1 MDGEVWY
8 NKRKLRRCG
17 MNVIA
22 INGSPR
28 KNGNSAAML
37 DAAVKGALEN
47 GASCERIDLF
57 DLDYKG
63 CVSCFG
69 CKLLGGE
76 SFGKCAQRDALT
88 PVLDKI
94 LSADVLLLAMPV
106 YFGEAPGAVRNLLER
121 LWFPGQQYAK
131 NYRSAYPRRMKVG
144 LIYTMNAPAEA
155 MFKNMITW
163 HVQNFS
169 MLLGKTEYVTA
180 LDTMQFDDYS
190 KYASGMF
197 DGAAKQ
203 LRKDTVFPAECQ
215 KAYEMAKRLTT

>member
-1 MDGEVWY
+1 
-8 NKRKLRRCG
+8 

-28 KNGNSAAML
+28 KSGNSAAML
-37 DAAVKGALEN
+37 DAAMKGALEN

-63 CVSCFG
+63 CISCFG
-69 CKLLGGE
+69 CKKLGGE
-76 SFGKCAQRDALT
+76 SFGRCAQRDALT

-94 LSADVLLLAMPV
+94 LAADVLLLSVPV

-131 NYRSAYPRRMKVG
+131 NYRSAYPRRIKVG
-144 LIYTMNAPAEA
+144 LMYTMNMPSEA
-155 MFKNMITW
+155 MAQGMIKS
-163 HVQNFS
+163 HVQNFT

-180 LDTMQFDDYS
+180 LDTMQYDDYS
-190 KYASGMF
+190 KYASEMF

-203 LRKDTVFPAECQ
+203 KRKDTVFPAECQ
-215 KAYEMAKRLTT
+215 KAFEMAKRLCK

>member
-1 MDGEVWY
+1 
-8 NKRKLRRCG
+8 
-17 MNVIA
+17 MNIIA

-28 KNGNSAAML
+28 KNGYSAAML
-37 DAAVKGALEN
+37 DAAVKGAVEN
-47 GASCERIDLF
+47 GAQCERIDLF
-57 DLDYKG
+57 DLNYKG

-76 SFGKCAQRDALT
+76 SFGRCAQRDELT
-88 PVLDKI
+88 AVLDKI
-94 LSADVLLLAMPV
+94 LAADVLLLASPV

-131 NYRSAYPRRMKVG
+131 NYRSAYPRRIKVG
-144 LIYTMNAPAEA
+144 LMYAMNAPTEA

-163 HVQNFS
+163 HVQNFT

-190 KYASGMF
+190 KYASEMF

-203 LRKDTVFPAECQ
+203 KHKETVFPKECEQ
-215 KAYEMAKRLTT
+215 AYEMAKRLTK

>member
-1 MDGEVWY
+1 
-8 NKRKLRRCG
+8 

-47 GASCERIDLF
+47 GVACECVDLF
-57 DLDYKG
+57 DLEYKG

-69 CKLLGGE
+69 CKKLGGE

-121 LWFPGQQYAK
+121 LWFPGQQYAR
-131 NYRSAYPRRMKVG
+131 NYRSAYPRRIKVG
-144 LIYTMNAPAEA
+144 LIYTMNAPTEA

-163 HVQNFS
+163 HVQNFT
-169 MLLGKTEYVTA
+169 MLLGKTEYATA

-190 KYASGMF
+190 KYASEMF

-203 LRKDTVFPAECQ
+203 AHKDTVFPAECQ
-215 KAYEMAKRLTT
+215 KAYELGKRLTT